1 MNCSLRKAES
11 ADEVSQI
18 LRDPEIFE
26 RIAEDGQTLE
36 DMEIPFDESQCYML
50 IEVEDMIIG
59 VWCLY
64 PANSSTLNIHCNILK
79 DYRQHAEEAAKLIVK
94 WFAEE
99 SPSQYIKLNAEIPVI
114 YPDVYFFTKKFGF
127 LDEGINRQSICKNG
141 GIIDQ
146 WRLGLTRGEAVD
158 FLEAK

>member
-1 MNCSLRKAES
+1 MISLRKAE
-11 ADEVSQI
+11 AVDEVAQI
-18 LRDPEIFE
+18 LKDPEIFD
-26 RIAEDGQTLE
+26 RIAEDGVTYQ
-36 DMEIPFDESQCYML
+36 DFRISFDGTQCYML
-50 IEVEDMIIG
+50 IESDDMIIG

-79 DYRQHAEEAAKLIVK
+79 DYRVYAKEAGKLIVK

-141 GIIDQ
+141 DIIDQ
-146 WRLGLTRGEAVD
+146 WRLGLTKNEAIA